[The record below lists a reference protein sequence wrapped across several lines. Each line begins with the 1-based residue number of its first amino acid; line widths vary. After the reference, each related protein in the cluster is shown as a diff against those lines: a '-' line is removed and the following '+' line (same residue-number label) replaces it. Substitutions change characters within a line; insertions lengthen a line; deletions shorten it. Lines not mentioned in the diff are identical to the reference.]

1 MQENPNYAIK
11 IWLLG
16 LAGLVFAM
24 VSIGGITRLTESGLS
39 MVEWRVL
46 MGVLPPLHAG
56 EWARVFALYQQSP
69 EYQHINQGMTLSAFQ
84 WIFFWEY
91 LHRLMGRLVGIAYAV
106 PLCYFYWQGR
116 IPRAFLPRFV
126 LLLVLGASQ
135 GIIGWWMVKSG
146 LVDAPQVA
154 PYRLAIHLGLALVI
168 LGMLVWTLADLHRGR
183 AKLPPLNASITIA
196 ILAITI
202 LAGALV
208 AGLNG
213 GLIYN
218 EYPRM
223 GGNFIPSEYGFYGWG
238 DSFENPA
245 SAQFH
250 HRWLGALS
258 LCAVLWLWHQTKG
271 RSANIM
277 LVLVIAQFLLGIT
290 TLLYQVPLVLGVLHQ
305 AGAALLLISVLW
317 VAHEQASRCRA
328 H

>member
-1 MQENPNYAIK
+1 MQKQSFYAIK

-16 LAGLVFAM
+16 VAGLVFAII
-24 VSIGGITRLTESGLS
+24 SIGGITRLTESGLS

-46 MGVLPPLHAG
+46 MGVLPPLSAD

-69 EYQHINQGMTLSAFQ
+69 EYQHINQGMTLSGFK

-106 PLCYFYWQGR
+106 PLLYFYWRGY
-116 IPRAFLPRFV
+116 IPRTFLPRF
-126 LLLVLGASQ
+126 LLLLALGASQ
-135 GIIGWWMVKSG
+135 GVIGWWMVKSG
-146 LVDAPQVA
+146 LVDSPQVA
-154 PYRLAIHLGLALVI
+154 PYRLATHLGLALVI
-168 LGMLVWTLADLHRGR
+168 LGILVWTLADLHRGR
-183 AKLPPLNASITIA
+183 AKFPPLSANITII

-218 EYPRM
+218 EYPLM
-223 GGNFIPSEYGFYGWG
+223 DGNFIPPEYGFYGWK
-238 DSFENPA
+238 DSFQNPA

-258 LCAVLWLWHQTKG
+258 LFAVLNLWHKSKG
-271 RSANIM
+271 KSANV
-277 LVLVIAQFLLGIT
+277 LLALVIAQFLLGIT
-290 TLLYQVPLVLGVLHQ
+290 TLLYQVPLALGVLHQ
-305 AGAALLLISVLW
+305 AGAAMLLISVLW
-317 VAHEQASRCRA
+317 VAHRQANL
-328 H
+328 